1 MVRNLLSSNTELFHY
16 LKRSIEDAQ
25 KALSRLIAAVGTL
38 YAIHSCLTKPSLSR
52 SSLYISAVAGRLTSS
67 SIVRDL
73 LLTVKVASS
82 DILARVLDVLI
93 ITLIGNE
100 LTKAKNIRTELERI
114 IGFNPQG
121 GAPLRS
127 EHDVRQQ
134 TLRTTVVAQK
144 VELSKQKSTFTK
156 RDAAYS
162 ELAKATH
169 QLLVS
174 YFTEA
179 FVDPQELPFHEI
191 VLYDLK
197 SPHRDVFMP
206 MPRFSIERALS
217 CPHDYLNCQCCLPSG
232 GDGDP
237 GVSCTTTLS

>member
-1 MVRNLLSSNTELFHY
+1 M
-16 LKRSIEDAQ
+16 
-25 KALSRLIAAVGTL
+25 ALSHLVAAVGTL
-38 YAIHSCLTKPSLSR
+38 YAVHSCLTKPSLTR
-52 SSLYISAVAGRLTSS
+52 SSLYVSAVSGRLGSS
-67 SIVRDL
+67 STVRDL
-73 LLTVKVASS
+73 LLTLKVASS
-82 DILARVLDVLI
+82 DVLAKVLDILAS
-93 ITLIGNE
+93 TLTGSE
-100 LTKAKNIRTELERI
+100 LTKAQNIRTELDKI
-114 IGFNPQG
+114 IGSNPQG
-121 GAPLRS
+121 GVPLRS

-162 ELAKATH
+162 ELVKNTH
-169 QLLVS
+169 QHLES

-179 FVDPQELPFHEI
+179 FIDPQDLPFHEI

-217 CPHDYLNCQCCLPSG
+217 CPHDYLNCRCCLPSG

-237 GVSCTTTLS
+237 GVSCTATLF